1 MPAQLL
7 TSVASLCT
15 LHRPQFIVALH
26 QAGRHVRCMPHPSL
40 DINTPCS
47 LACAVTPEPPQ
58 ALLGAGPD
66 HLMQSRHTPTVLRLT
81 HRRLADHM
89 RPRAATGSASRA
101 TPVSSDWLP
110 LASATTAAADSI
122 FSSYA
127 RARSSLVAARRMLPP
142 SVRWSMTP
150 PASHPRCAPPLRR
163 GKGLGESIWR
173 ACS

>member
-81 HRRLADHM
+81 HRRRADHM
-89 RPRAATGSASRA
+89 RPRAATGSASRGTHRARLLRLA
-101 TPVSSDWLP
+101 TASKRRHRRRGLDIQLVRACALEPRGRAPDVASLCSLVDDTAGEP
-110 LASATTAAADSI
+110 LAMCAS
-122 FSSYA
+122 
-127 RARSSLVAARRMLPP
+127 
-142 SVRWSMTP
+142 
-150 PASHPRCAPPLRR
+150 PA
-163 GKGLGESIWR
+163 
-173 ACS
+173 